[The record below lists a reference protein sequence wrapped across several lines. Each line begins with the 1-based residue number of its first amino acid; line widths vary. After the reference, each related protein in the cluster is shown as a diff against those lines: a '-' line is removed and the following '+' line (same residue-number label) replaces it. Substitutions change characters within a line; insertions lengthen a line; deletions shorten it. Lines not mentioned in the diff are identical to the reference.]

1 MHRIYIYLLNLS
13 NADRT
18 SIVKPMSNL
27 LITFISLIAS
37 KIRRIRYND
46 CLIVF
51 LIQVIS
57 DIEG

>member
-37 KIRRIRYND
+37 KISDAYDIT
-46 CLIVF
+46 IV
-51 LIQVIS
+51 
-57 DIEG
+57 